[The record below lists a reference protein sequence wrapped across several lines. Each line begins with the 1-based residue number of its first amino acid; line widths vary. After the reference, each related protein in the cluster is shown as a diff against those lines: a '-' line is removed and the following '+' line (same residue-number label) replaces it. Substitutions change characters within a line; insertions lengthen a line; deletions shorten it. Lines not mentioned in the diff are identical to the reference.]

1 MCGRSILRT
10 GVVIILLS
18 GAMLASSGERVVV
31 QPPTCSTVTAA
42 PGPALAST
50 TVPVGANP
58 FGVAVSSTAMYVATS
73 SELVVLDRSNR
84 LVARVAVPEGG
95 PLAGEALAP
104 NGRMLFVA
112 AGAGVVVFDT
122 TSNQFVARL
131 FDPNERGTIEVAVS
145 PDSRYVAASDEQAG
159 LVTVFNIADRSLVA
173 QVHVAP
179 LPVGLA
185 FTPDGRAL
193 FVTSER
199 TSNPAA
205 TETDQP
211 GVLQVIDTKSW
222 TVRDTVH
229 AGCGPVRVAVSPTG
243 RTWVTARGSNAVEEF
258 DTKRLEAGAANALR
272 AWIRVGPAPVGV
284 TVADDGK
291 RIVVANSNRFVA
303 PESPSTLSVIVARGP
318 HGKPALTRSVATQ
331 GFPRDVTVSPDGNT
345 VIASCYGS
353 GTIDMVSLAT

>member
-1 MCGRSILRT
+1 
-10 GVVIILLS
+10 
-18 GAMLASSGERVVV
+18 
-31 QPPTCSTVTAA
+31 
-42 PGPALAST
+42 
-50 TVPVGANP
+50 
-58 FGVAVSSTAMYVATS
+58 MYVATS
-73 SELVVLDRSNR
+73 AELVVLDRSNR

-122 TSNQFVARL
+122 TSNQFVARF

-173 QVHVAP
+173 QVQVAP

-185 FTPDGRAL
+185 FTPDGRTL

-199 TSNPAA
+199 TSNSAA

-222 TVRDTVH
+222 TVRDTVQ

-243 RTWVTARGSNAVEEF
+243 RTWVTGEAATPSRSSIPSAS
-258 DTKRLEAGAANALR
+258 RLALR
-272 AWIRVGPAPVGV
+272 
-284 TVADDGK
+284 
-291 RIVVANSNRFVA
+291 
-303 PESPSTLSVIVARGP
+303 TLCW
-318 HGKPALTRSVATQ
+318 H
-331 GFPRDVTVSPDGNT
+331 
-345 VIASCYGS
+345 GS
-353 GTIDMVSLAT
+353 GSGPPPSG